1 LPKRNIRSPRRNGR
15 NLRVRLR
22 EVEPHSKENNMLSQ
36 GDNIQSRVVGMLMQ
50 ILFLVPEEEEEAE
63 EESSHVLH
71 VGRMDINSLIVQ
83 TRKLDRGEAHI
94 AEAQRRDVENED
106 TGSGKSLTVHKVL
119 LTPEKEVEDTAQ
131 RAILF
136 RTTCKTKGW
145 KCKVIVDSGST
156 DNIVSAEM
164 VEKLALET
172 TNHPSP
178 YKVSWL

>member
-1 LPKRNIRSPRRNGR
+1 
-15 NLRVRLR
+15 
-22 EVEPHSKENNMLSQ
+22 
-36 GDNIQSRVVGMLMQ
+36 
-50 ILFLVPEEEEEAE
+50 
-63 EESSHVLH
+63 
-71 VGRMDINSLIVQ
+71 MDIKPLIVQ

-94 AEAQRRDVENED
+94 VEAQRRDVENED
-106 TGSGKSLTVHKVL
+106 TRSRKSLTVHKVL

-131 RAILF
+131 RTILF

-156 DNIVSAEM
+156 DNLVSAEM